1 MLILY
6 LLSCAHLRI
15 DVRKFLNNIMDNKK
29 RVVVTGMGVVSSVG
43 IGKRAF
49 WEAILSGKSGISEI
63 TSFDTSN
70 FKCHRAG
77 EVKNFNPEDFISKR
91 RVKFLGRASQM
102 AISSSLMAL
111 EDAGLSS
118 KSLPKSRTGVIIGTT
133 IGEKPLEELV
143 QTWVK
148 GGMKSIDAQRI
159 LQASVNNISAN
170 TAINFK
176 AMGQNYVF
184 STACA
189 AGNYAIGYG
198 SDLIRNGSLDYC
210 LSGGSDSFFY
220 VAFVGFQRL
229 YAMAPEKC
237 QPFDKNRKGMM
248 LGEGAGI
255 LLLERLDLALKRNV
269 NIYAEVLGYGLS
281 CDAFHHTAPDPDGIA
296 KAMEKALKETGVSY
310 KDIDYI
316 NAHGTGTPTND
327 KVESQAIK
335 KVFRERYKD
344 IPVSSIK
351 SMLGHAMG
359 AASSI
364 EAIVCCLSVKED
376 IIAPTINYETPD
388 SECDID
394 CVPNVSRKKEV
405 NIAMNNGFAFGG
417 NNACLVIKKFIE

>member
-1 MLILY
+1 
-6 LLSCAHLRI
+6 
-15 DVRKFLNNIMDNKK
+15 
-29 RVVVTGMGVVSSVG
+29 MGIVSSVG
-43 IGKRAF
+43 IGKKQF

-63 TSFDTSN
+63 ASFDTSK

-77 EVKNFNPEDFISKR
+77 EVKNFNPTDFIPKR

-102 AISSSLMAL
+102 AISASIMSL

-118 KSLPKSRTGVIIGTT
+118 KGLPKSRTGVIIGTT

-143 QTWVK
+143 ETWVK

-159 LQASVNNISAN
+159 LQVSVNNISAN

-176 AMGQNYVF
+176 ALGQNYVF

-198 SDLIRNGSLDYC
+198 SDLIRNGDLDYV
-210 LSGGSDSFFY
+210 LAGGADSFFY

-229 YAMAPEKC
+229 YAMAQDKC

-248 LGEGAGI
+248 LGEGAGM
-255 LLLERLDLALKRNV
+255 LLLERLDLALKRNA

-281 CDAFHHTAPDPDGIA
+281 CDAFHPTAPDPEGIA
-296 KAMEKALKETGVSY
+296 RAMEKALKETGISY
-310 KDIDYI
+310 KDVDYI

-327 KVESQAIK
+327 RVESQAIK
-335 KVFRERYKD
+335 KVFKERYKD
-344 IPVSSIK
+344 VSVSSIK

-364 EAIVCCLSVKED
+364 EAIACCLSVKEN

-388 SECDID
+388 PECDID
-394 CVPNVSRKKEV
+394 CVPNKARKATIR
-405 NIAMNNGFAFGG
+405 IALNNGFAFGG
-417 NNACLVIKKFIE
+417 NNACLAIKKYT